1 MWTELPSMNALGPK
15 GSDVRKDMDV
25 ILKTVKQK
33 KDKGADIADQTAQ
46 LTAFTAAI
54 TAFLAAL

>member
-1 MWTELPSMNALGPK
+1 MWTELPSMSALGPK

-33 KDKGADIADQTAQ
+33 KDKGADIANQISQ

-54 TAFLAAL
+54 TAFIGTL